1 MISVI
6 ILHCY
11 RFLYKGIVLHS
22 IEERHVP
29 LLGNSS
35 KEISVIHLLYL
46 GSHKEIK
53 PISLCWW
60 AFSGM
65 GHIPFISKDI
75 WGATR
80 LHLLLVWN
88 QEPSSQAFR
97 HAPKMFTASPQ
108 TEVPTTL
115 LRRLRRNRL
124 PTIRRSS
131 RSLLPNEHC
140 RRTILTWRAR
150 IARQPC

>member
-1 MISVI
+1 MIQKYLINVI

-11 RFLYKGIVLHS
+11 RFLYKEIVLHS

-60 AFSGM
+60 AFSIM
-65 GHIPFISKDI
+65 RYIHFISKDI

-80 LHLLLVWN
+80 LHLPLARN

-97 HAPKMFTASPQ
+97 HCK
-108 TEVPTTL
+108 L
-115 LRRLRRNRL
+115 L
-124 PTIRRSS
+124 
-131 RSLLPNEHC
+131 
-140 RRTILTWRAR
+140 
-150 IARQPC
+150 